1 MNTILP
7 LCFKTVSKTQK
18 RGFFIGCFIFLFNLT
33 ISAQGP
39 GSLFVDAGP
48 DITTDCSTGSGC
60 ANITATF
67 LETFESISLNYTVS
81 PITYNPPFP
90 FNGLANSLNPN
101 IDDAWSPVDNLPFD
115 FCFFENIET
124 EFQVG
129 SNGVIRFDV
138 DPGDVGP
145 GSNGWSFS
153 ENLPNNSNSTL
164 GEANVF
170 TPGHDIDPSVS
181 NSEEIGYEVLGTFP
195 NRVLVVSYYEVP
207 MFSSACNSLLATQ
220 MVVFYEFSNV
230 IEIYIQDKPSC
241 PSWNSGN
248 ATLGIQNNDG
258 NIAFVPPG
266 RNTSDSPW
274 ATNNEA
280 WRFSPAGVETYVF
293 EWVDSSGIV
302 IGTDPT
308 IEVCPNGTETYT
320 ARVTYSNCNGE
331 VVVLTDDVD
340 VTVSGVTF
348 TADLG
353 GDQILCDTPSYDIT
367 AELNGVDPTNATFL
381 WSTGETTQTITVTT
395 TDVYSCD
402 ITADGCTIT
411 ESVAVTFLTS
421 PCVIEPVCSFIDFEE
436 NFGTGTGRVCDLN
449 GATTTFTCNTTT
461 QVDGGQY
468 VITNTST
475 GLNTGWHVGMED
487 HTEGDVNGRM
497 LFVNANTT
505 GGEFYRRTITL
516 DANEDYV
523 FNAWIT
529 TVYDTD
535 TNICTGTGI
544 PSNVLFRIEDPSGTL
559 IQEVSTGDI
568 PNGPEPNWQQ
578 FSIAFNTG
586 ANTDIQ
592 LVLID
597 NIGGVCGNDLAID
610 DITLTL
616 QNAEPQ
622 IVAPNDLQA
631 CDETGTGVGTFDLDS
646 QISTILNGQD
656 PLDFNTTFHLSQLEA
671 EGNINAI
678 TNTNAYNNTVN
689 PETIYVRVEKATEP
703 TCFSTVNFDLIVQL
717 LIDLEVS
724 LPISIDLCNTD
735 EFPELDATP
744 QNPSVDLTLVTYE
757 WVDGSGT
764 VVGTQATFTPTQGDT
779 YTVTITYPPCDQEI
793 HSVEI
798 IITESPVLDLGEDQS
813 VCDGS
818 SIEIIPT
825 ITGNTTGITYL
836 WSTGETTPSITVSN
850 SGDYTLEITVG
861 PCVVSDVIT
870 ISIAE
875 NPIFDLGEDLQSCF
889 EENVVLDA
897 SPSNYDPTLATYEWS
912 LDGTVIAGETGATL
926 EATTPGNYSVVVTVE
941 GCTTEDSITIT
952 PANDIAIDLGQDFGT
967 CFDGEVILDATPS
980 NYDPTLASYEWS
992 LNGTVISG
1000 ESTATLL
1007 VLTPGNYSVV
1017 VTVGAC
1023 TAQDSISITPGN
1035 DIALDLGEDFE
1046 TCFDGD
1052 VILDAS
1058 PSNYDPTLASYE
1070 WSLNGTIIPEETLPT
1085 LIALEAGTYSVVV
1098 SVGPCTATDS
1108 ITISGRDDLVVTVNE
1123 DFKTCPDEVQVLTAV
1138 TSETDVTYQWYKN
1151 GDIITGATAST
1162 LEIVVAS
1169 TDVGEQVYS
1178 VTISV
1183 GDCSGSDEVSVVL
1196 YDVGKCTISQGL
1208 SPNGDGFNDCLDLEF
1223 IRDRT
1228 GAFTVEIFNRYGMS
1242 VFSQNNYVNEFCG
1255 VDQDGNDLPTGT
1267 YFYVMKFS
1275 TPDPVYG
1282 SLKTG
1287 WIYINKEV
1295 N

>member
-1 MNTILP
+1 MNTLLP
-7 LCFKTVSKTQK
+7 LCFKAVSKTYM
-18 RGFFIGCFIFLFNLT
+18 RGFLVCFFILLVNQT
-33 ISAQGP
+33 IHAQGP

-48 DITTDCSTGSGC
+48 DVTTDCATGSGC
-60 ANITATF
+60 ADITATF
-67 LETFESISLNYTVS
+67 LETFESISLVYSVE

-115 FCFFENIET
+115 FCYFENIET

-138 DPGDVGP
+138 DPGDVGS

-153 ENLPNNSNSTL
+153 ENLPNNSNPTL
-164 GEANVF
+164 GEANIF

-181 NSEEIGYEVLGTFP
+181 NTEEIGYEVLGTFP

-207 MFSSACNSLLATQ
+207 MFSGTCNSLLATQ

-230 IEIYIQDKPSC
+230 IEIYMQDKPVC
-241 PSWNSGN
+241 PTWNSGN
-248 ATLGIQNNDG
+248 AALGIQNDAG
-258 NIAFVPPG
+258 TIAFVPPG

-274 ATNNEA
+274 TTNNEA
-280 WRFSPAGVETYVF
+280 WRFTPAGTETYVF
-293 EWVDSSGIV
+293 EWLDAGGTV
-302 IGTDPT
+302 IGTTPT

-320 ARVTYSNCNGE
+320 ARVTYTNCNGD
-331 VVVLTDDVD
+331 VVILTDDVD

-367 AELNGVDPTNATFL
+367 AELDGVDPNDATFL
-381 WSTGETTQTITVTT
+381 WSTGETTQTITVST

-402 ITADGCTIT
+402 ITADGCTISQ
-411 ESVAVTFLTS
+411 SVEITFLTS
-421 PCVIEPVCSFIDFEE
+421 PCVIEPECAFVDFEE

-449 GATTTFTCNTTT
+449 GATTTFICNTTT

-468 VITNTST
+468 VVSNTST

-497 LFVNANTT
+497 LFINANTS

-516 DANEDYV
+516 DSNEDYV

-535 TNICTGTGI
+535 TNICTGNGI

-559 IQEVSTGDI
+559 IEEVATGDI

-622 IVAPNDLQA
+622 IVTPNDLET
-631 CDETGTGVGTFDLDS
+631 CDETGAGVGTFNLDS
-646 QISTILNGQD
+646 QIPTILNGQD
-656 PLDFNTTFHLSQLEA
+656 PLLFNTSFHLSQLEA
-671 EGNINAI
+671 EANLNAI
-678 TNTNAYNNTVN
+678 SNTSVYNNTAN
-689 PETIYVRVEKATEP
+689 PETIYVRVEKASEP
-703 TCFSTVNFDLIVQL
+703 TCFSTVNFDLNVQL
-717 LIDLEVS
+717 LIDLEIA
-724 LPISIDLCNTD
+724 LPANINLCDTS

-744 QNPSVDLTLVTYE
+744 QNPTVDLTLVTYE

-764 VVGTQATFTPTQGDT
+764 VVSTQSTFTPSQGDT
-779 YTVTITYPPCDQEI
+779 YTVTVTYPPCDEEI

-798 IITESPVLDLGEDQS
+798 IVTEAPTLDLGEDQA

-818 SIEIIPT
+818 SIEIVPV

-836 WSTGETTPSITVSN
+836 WSNGETTPSIIVSN
-850 SGDYTLEITVG
+850 SGEYTLEITVG
-861 PCVVSDVIT
+861 PCVVSDIIAIT
-870 ISIAE
+870 IAE
-875 NPIFDLGEDLQSCF
+875 NPLIDLGSDFQSCF
-889 EENVVLDA
+889 DDTVILDA

-912 LDGTVIAGETGATL
+912 YNGIVIIGETNVTL
-926 EATTPGNYSVVVTVE
+926 VAEAPGNYSVVVTVD
-941 GCTTEDSITIT
+941 GCET
-952 PANDIAIDLGQDFGT
+952 
-967 CFDGEVILDATPS
+967 
-980 NYDPTLASYEWS
+980 
-992 LNGTVISG
+992 
-1000 ESTATLL
+1000 
-1007 VLTPGNYSVV
+1007 
-1017 VTVGAC
+1017 
-1023 TAQDSISITPGN
+1023 QDSINITPGN
-1035 DIALDLGEDFE
+1035 DIEIDLGENFE
-1046 TCFDGD
+1046 TCFDES
-1052 VILDAS
+1052 VVLDAS
-1058 PSNYDPTLASYE
+1058 PTNYDPSLASYQ
-1070 WSLNGTIIPEETLPT
+1070 WSFNGIILKDETLPT
-1085 LIALEAGTYSVVV
+1085 LVVQESGTYFVVV
-1098 SVGPCTATDS
+1098 TIGPCIATDS
-1108 ITISGRDDLVVTVNE
+1108 IVISGRDDLIVTVNE
-1123 DFKTCPDEVQVLTAV
+1123 DFKTCPDEAQILTAV
-1138 TSETDVTYQWYKN
+1138 TSETDVAYQWYLN
-1151 GDIITGATAST
+1151 GDVIVGATESE
-1162 LEIVVAS
+1162 LEVIIPS
-1169 TDVGEQVYS
+1169 NTVGEQIYS

-1183 GDCSGSDEVSVVL
+1183 GDCSGSDDVSIIL

-1208 SPNGDGFNDCLDLEF
+1208 SPNGDGMNDCLDLEF

-1228 GAFTVEIFNRYGMS
+1228 GSFSVEMFNRYGMS
-1242 VFSQNNYVNEFCG
+1242 VFLQDNYVNEFCG
-1255 VDQDGNDLPTGT
+1255 VDQDGNELPTGT
-1267 YFYVMKFS
+1267 YFYVMKFD

-1287 WIYINKEV
+1287 WIYINKEA